1 MLSPIATPGLHP
13 RRIFALATVAALV
26 LCACAAQPTVE
37 PTTSAPDS
45 AFSHTPVSD
54 NTPWSHERFDDEPGK
69 FTFAIFSDLTGGERE
84 GVYAVATEQLRLLRP
99 ELVIGVG
106 DLIEGGVEERARL
119 HDEWDSFDARSSRSI
134 APLFYVPGNH
144 DLTNPVQWD
153 VWEARYGPRYYHFV
167 YKDVLFL
174 VLDTEDNPTERQQAI
189 HDARVRAMARVAEE
203 GWGIWSET
211 GYSGMQ
217 ESHTGTIGEAQSAY
231 FRDVIA
237 SHPDVRWTFVFMHKP
252 AWLKEDEQNFLAIE
266 EALSGRDYTVF
277 NGHNHDYVYRTRNG
291 RDYIQLATTGG
302 VQLAGKQK
310 AVDHVTLVTVSG
322 SGVDIA
328 NLELAGIFDKTGRIP
343 LNGEDLCFEACGG
356 SD

>member
-1 MLSPIATPGLHP
+1 MLSSIAASRFRP
-13 RRIFALATVAALV
+13 RRTSALAAVAALV
-26 LCACAAQPTVE
+26 LCACATQPAVE
-37 PTTSAPDS
+37 PTTSAPGS

-106 DLIEGGVEERARL
+106 DLIEGGVEDRAQL
-119 HDEWDSFDARSSRSI
+119 HAEWDSFDARSSRSV

-144 DLTNPVQWD
+144 DLTNPAQWD

-203 GWGIWSET
+203 GWGIWSEPE
-211 GYSGMQ
+211 YSGMQ
-217 ESHTGTIGEAQSAY
+217 ASRHHRQSAVGL
-231 FRDVIA
+231 FPGRHRQPPRRALDLRFHA
-237 SHPDVRWTFVFMHKP
+237 QTR
-252 AWLKEDEQNFLAIE
+252 LAQR
-266 EALSGRDYTVF
+266 G
-277 NGHNHDYVYRTRNG
+277 
-291 RDYIQLATTGG
+291 
-302 VQLAGKQK
+302 
-310 AVDHVTLVTVSG
+310 
-322 SGVDIA
+322 
-328 NLELAGIFDKTGRIP
+328 
-343 LNGEDLCFEACGG
+343 
-356 SD
+356 